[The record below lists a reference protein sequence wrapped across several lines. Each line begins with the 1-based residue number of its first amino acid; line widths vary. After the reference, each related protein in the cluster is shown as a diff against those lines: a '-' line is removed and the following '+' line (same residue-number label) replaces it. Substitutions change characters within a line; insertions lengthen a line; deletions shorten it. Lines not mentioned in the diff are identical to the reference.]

1 LIPTSILLILLRA
14 ILFLSTSSPKISSF
28 EYAMAATSSSTQSS
42 GNTEKW
48 LEYNNNTYGI
58 SIQYPSSWESS
69 PGENNGSGGSS
80 IDVATFSPTR
90 EKNSSAILDLL
101 VDTVDPGQN
110 LKQYV
115 SDSISDNMADR
126 KDFRV
131 LKSSIGNITLAG
143 VPAYKIVYTY
153 ADAGQ
158 NFKGLE
164 TGTIIGNR
172 VYFVQY
178 ENSPSRYDKDISTA
192 QKMID
197 SFKIENPLNV
207 INR

>member
-1 LIPTSILLILLRA
+1 
-14 ILFLSTSSPKISSF
+14 
-28 EYAMAATSSSTQSS
+28 M
-42 GNTEKW
+42 
-48 LEYNNNTYGI
+48 
-58 SIQYPSSWESS
+58 
-69 PGENNGSGGSS
+69 ENNVVRGFR
-80 IDVATFSPTR
+80 TKT
-90 EKNSSAILDLL
+90 IL
-101 VDTVDPGQN
+101 
-110 LKQYV
+110 
-115 SDSISDNMADR
+115 SDSISDNTADR

>member
-1 LIPTSILLILLRA
+1 
-14 ILFLSTSSPKISSF
+14 
-28 EYAMAATSSSTQSS
+28 MAATSSSTQSS

-115 SDSISDNMADR
+115 SDSISDNIADR